1 MTSGGLAAWR
11 QGFSHDRA
19 LFIIGLGVAVSL
31 LGDLT
36 LYVVLPTHT
45 EAAGIAL
52 ADVGLMLSANR
63 LIRIAIN
70 GPAGMLIE
78 RVPRRRMLVPAL
90 FIGALS
96 SLLYTLPGFWTLLI
110 GRLLWGTAWAGVW
123 LGASTM
129 VLDLAPRRSRGRY
142 IGRLQMWFFI
152 GSGGAALIG
161 GVLTDW
167 LGYSP
172 ALRVCS
178 LITLVAAVM
187 WLLLLPETRP
197 VRAARPADGHAAG
210 PDDEVEYTGAWR
222 SSLLPLGTA
231 VALLGVNWLIFIG
244 FLGATLPLLLE
255 QRIGETILLIG
266 LVIPL
271 ASFTGG
277 LYAANQVLG
286 LIASPLSGWVS
297 DRTGN
302 RWLLASGALALGVVA
317 LALTATG
324 HGAVIVLAT
333 MLGALATSVLQTQ
346 VMTLAGDYAPHGQQ
360 GRILGVINTVG
371 DIGSAAGPLLAYALL
386 PVIDLSGI
394 FWLATGLIAL
404 CLPWTA
410 WIGARES
417 RRMAQKLTT
426 AKGS

>member
-1 MTSGGLAAWR
+1 VTSGGLAAWR
-11 QGFSHDRA
+11 QSFSHDRA
-19 LFIIGLGVAVSL
+19 LLIIGLGVAISL

-45 EAAGIAL
+45 QAAGIAL
-52 ADVGLMLSANR
+52 SDVGLMLSANR
-63 LIRIAIN
+63 LIRILIN
-70 GPAGMLIE
+70 GPAGVLIE

-96 SLLYTLPGFWTLLI
+96 SLLYTIPGFWTLLI

-129 VLDLAPRRSRGRY
+129 VLDLAPRERRGRY

-178 LITLVAAVM
+178 LITLGAALM

-197 VRAARPADGHAAG
+197 IRPVRTASSPPSERGEPAAPSETWRAAI
-210 PDDEVEYTGAWR
+210 
-222 SSLLPLGTA
+222 LPLATA
-231 VALLGVNWLIFIG
+231 IALLGVNWLIFIG

-255 QRIGETILLIG
+255 QRIGETIVLLG
-266 LVIPL
+266 LLIPL

-277 LYAANQVLG
+277 LAAANQVLG
-286 LIASPLSGWVS
+286 LIASPLSGWLS

-302 RWLLASGALALGVVA
+302 RWALAVGALALGVGA

-324 HGAVIVLAT
+324 YGAVLVLAT
-333 MLGALATSVLQTQ
+333 MLGAVATSVLQTQ

-360 GRILGVINTVG
+360 GRILGAINTVG

-404 CLPWTA
+404 CLPWTL
-410 WIGARES
+410 WISARES
-417 RRMAQKLTT
+417 RRVAALR
-426 AKGS
+426 A

>member
-1 MTSGGLAAWR
+1 MRSGALERRR

-19 LFIIGLGVAVSL
+19 LFIIGLGVAISL

-45 EAAGIAL
+45 RAAGIAL

-63 LIRIAIN
+63 LIRIVIN
-70 GPAGMLIE
+70 GPMGVLIE
-78 RVPRRRMLVPAL
+78 RLPRRRIVIPAL
-90 FIGALS
+90 AIGALS
-96 SLLYTLPGFWTLLI
+96 SLLYTIPGFWTLLI

-129 VLDLAPRRSRGRY
+129 VLDLAPAERRSSY
-142 IGRLQMWFFI
+142 IGRLQMWFFL

-172 ALRVCS
+172 ALRICS
-178 LITLVAAVM
+178 LITFGAVAI

-197 VRAARPADGHAAG
+197 ARRVSAPTSSEQAPAPVGTWRA
-210 PDDEVEYTGAWR
+210 
-222 SSLLPLGTA
+222 SLLPLGTA
-231 VALLGVNWLIFIG
+231 IALLGVNWLIFIG

-255 QRIGETILLIG
+255 QRVGETILLLG

-277 LYAANQVLG
+277 LSAANQVLG
-286 LIASPLSGWVS
+286 LIASPLSGWLS

-302 RWLLASGALALGVVA
+302 RWRLAVGALALGMVA

-324 HGAVIVLAT
+324 YGAVIVLAT
-333 MLGALATSVLQTQ
+333 MLGAVATSVLQTQ
-346 VMTLAGDYAPHGQQ
+346 VITLAGDYAPAGQHG
-360 GRILGVINTVG
+360 RVLGVLNTVG

-394 FWLATGLIAL
+394 FWLATGVMAL
-404 CLPWTA
+404 CLPWTT
-410 WIGARES
+410 WITTRET
-417 RRMAQKLTT
+417 RRVVALE
-426 AKGS
+426 A

>member
-1 MTSGGLAAWR
+1 MISRARGQDR
-11 QGFSHDRA
+11 QSFTHNRA
-19 LFIIGLGVAVSL
+19 LTLIGLGVAISL

-45 EAAGIAL
+45 SAAGIAL
-52 ADVGLMLSANR
+52 SDVGLMLSANR
-63 LIRIAIN
+63 LIRIALN
-70 GPAGMLIE
+70 GPIGVLIE
-78 RVPRRRMLVPAL
+78 RMPRRRIVIPAL
-90 FIGALS
+90 FIGAMS
-96 SLLYTLPGFWTLLI
+96 SLLYTIPGFWTLLI

-123 LGASTM
+123 LGANTM
-129 VLDLAPRRSRGRY
+129 VLDLAPAERRGTY

-152 GSGGAALIG
+152 GSGGSALVG

-172 ALRVCS
+172 ALRICS
-178 LITLVAAVM
+178 LITFGAVAM

-197 VRAARPADGHAAG
+197 TRSSTHAGDHPAAPAHATRSASTWRAA
-210 PDDEVEYTGAWR
+210 
-222 SSLLPLGTA
+222 LLPLGTA

-255 QRIGETILLIG
+255 QRIGETILLLG

-277 LYAANQVLG
+277 LSAANQVLG
-286 LIASPLSGWVS
+286 LIASPLSGWIS

-302 RWLLASGALALGVVA
+302 RWLLAVGALAVGTIA
-317 LALTATG
+317 LALTAIG
-324 HGAVIVLAT
+324 YGAVIVLAT
-333 MLGALATSVLQTQ
+333 MLGAVATSILQTQ
-346 VMTLAGDYAPHGQQ
+346 VITLAGDYAPHGQQ
-360 GRILGVINTVG
+360 GRVLGAINTVG

-394 FWLATGLIAL
+394 FWLATGLIAF

-410 WIGARES
+410 WITAREA
-417 RRMAQKLTT
+417 RRVA
-426 AKGS
+426 AISV